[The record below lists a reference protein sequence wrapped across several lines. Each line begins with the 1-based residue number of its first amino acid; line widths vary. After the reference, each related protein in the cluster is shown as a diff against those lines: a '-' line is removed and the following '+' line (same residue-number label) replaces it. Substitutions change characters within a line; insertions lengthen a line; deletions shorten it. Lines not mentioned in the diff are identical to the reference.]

1 MVFVADGGGAGGG
14 GLTAVFLASLR
25 LLGAPA
31 PLCVLTSR
39 AMPLP
44 PFTLWNLSLQHVY
57 FCVPDTLL
65 FWPEELPQ
73 RGLIRIK
80 NPFRLP
86 L

>member
-1 MVFVADGGGAGGG
+1 MVFVAGGGGAGGR

-57 FCVPDTLL
+57 FCVPDILL
-65 FWPEELPQ
+65 FWPEDLPQ